1 MGEGIKP
8 IYDNLASFR
17 KKYYLNLFI
26 RGTILTLSLVLI
38 YFIIASL
45 LEYNLWMSRGTRLLI
60 FSSFIVLVL
69 FCIYK
74 FLKLPIRWWLYNRG
88 LGQEESAQMVGRHFP
103 TISDRLLNLLQLAAL
118 PGNSDLVQAGIAQK
132 SRSMQGIS
140 FEQAID
146 LRENRKYL
154 KYFAVPFVLIGVLW
168 VIDQNIFTQSTKRIV
183 QFNTEFS
190 PEAPFQF
197 VVPQGTLTGFF
208 NEDYTLQLK
217 LEGEVVPEAAYI
229 VSGRQRLKM
238 EQMKPGEFAYTFERL
253 QTPMT
258 FQFEASGFYSST
270 YTLELINRPE
280 LTGLKID
287 LSFPRYLG
295 RKPEQ
300 LTNTGNLEIPEG
312 TKATWTVG
320 GTHTTSA
327 SIAFGGGPENPM
339 QLVGDQLFTF
349 GNNFFNP
356 QDYWISLENDR
367 AKNKDKIA
375 YSIRVI
381 KDQHPEI
388 VVDHVRDSVLFKT
401 VLLGGSV
408 ADDYGLTRLE
418 LRYNIQKEGKK
429 QPTAEKVIKIGL
441 NSQSNQQ
448 SFFTQ
453 WVLDSLNLQPG
464 DQLNYYLQV
473 WDNDGV
479 NGHKATKS
487 ATYIF
492 ALPGE
497 EEMKAEISKSQ
508 AATQGKIDRSLNK
521 AKELRESIDQAQ
533 QKLRGKQS
541 LDWQDKKML
550 EDLVQQ
556 KSSLDQLINEL
567 QKENKMLDEKKNA
580 FSEEENQRIKEKSE
594 QIQKLMDELLD
605 EETKKLFEELQ
616 KLLKENSDP
625 SQIQR
630 MLEKMD
636 RKGNNLEK
644 ELERM
649 LELAKQ
655 MQREYKLEQ
664 AISELKEQTEK
675 QEQLQKDTDALDE
688 KGKENKDNKEGKD
701 GKEVKD
707 KKDQKDGK
715 EKDQKEGKDGKEG
728 KEGDQKEGDQ
738 KEGDQKEGKEG
749 DNKEGDQKDGKQ
761 EGDQKEGDQKEG
773 DQGEQASE
781 EDKSLDE
788 KQEDL
793 AKEFEN
799 FEKAVE
805 ELNELDKELEEESGA
820 PSEEEMNQV
829 KDAQQQSKESLQKG
843 QSKQSSQQQQKAVK
857 QMKQMQQNME
867 SMQNSMEMEMD
878 MANMESLRQIIHG
891 LIKLSYDQE
900 NLMKEFVPIQQTDP
914 RYVQLGQD
922 QLKIKDDAKI
932 LEDSLLALAKKD
944 AFMSSVVTK
953 EVGELN
959 AHMDKA
965 VDNVRERRKGNAG
978 TEMQLS
984 MTSINNL
991 ALMLKDHFDMMQ
1003 QMMANAMKMPGK
1015 GKGKQK
1021 GQQMNLGQMQ
1031 QQLNERI
1038 QQLKNGGKNG
1048 RELSEELARVAAEQE
1063 RIRRALQEMQEKLK
1077 REGGK
1082 VPGGDLPGKMEQT
1095 EMDLVNKQIT
1105 EQTIRRQQEIITRLL
1120 ETEKSLREQNMDEE
1134 RKGET
1139 AKDYDKEIPR
1149 AFEEY
1154 LRLKE
1159 KEVELLK
1166 TVPPKLYPYYKKEV
1180 NEYFKRIGTQE

>member
-26 RGTILTLSLVLI
+26 RGTILTLSLVLV
-38 YFIIASL
+38 YFIIVAL
-45 LEYNLWMSRGTRLLI
+45 LEYNLWMSKGARLLI
-60 FSSFIVLVL
+60 FSSFIALVL
-69 FCIYK
+69 FCIYR
-74 FLKLPIRWWLYNRG
+74 FLKLPIRWWLYRRG

-103 TISDRLLNLLQLAAL
+103 TIGDRLLNLLQLAAI
-118 PGNSDLVQAGIAQK
+118 PGDSALVQAGIAQK
-132 SRSMQGIS
+132 SRAMQGIS

-146 LRENRKYL
+146 LRENRRYL
-154 KYFAVPFVLIGVLW
+154 KYFAVPFILMGALW
-168 VIDQNIFTQSTKRIV
+168 VVDQNIFTQSTKRIV

-197 VVPQGTLTGFF
+197 VVPNNNLTAFF
-208 NEDYTLQLK
+208 NEDFTLNLN
-217 LEGEVVPEAAYI
+217 LNGEVIPESAYI

-238 EQMKPGEFAYTFERL
+238 EQLKAGEFAYTFERI
-253 QTPMT
+253 QAPMT
-258 FQFEASGFYSST
+258 FQFEASGFFSPTYSI
-270 YTLELINRPE
+270 EIVNRPE
-280 LTGLKID
+280 LTELKID

-312 TKATWTVG
+312 TKVTWTIG
-320 GTHTTSA
+320 GAHAKSA
-327 SIAFGGGPENPM
+327 GISFGDGPENSM
-339 QLVGDQLFTF
+339 QQIGDQQFTF
-349 GNNFFNP
+349 GNNFSNP

-401 VLLGGSV
+401 VLLGGNV
-408 ADDYGLTRLE
+408 TDDYGLTALE
-418 LRYNIQKEGKK
+418 VRYHIIKEGRSKPTQEKK
-429 QPTAEKVIKIGL
+429 IKLGL
-441 NSQSNQQ
+441 NAQSNQQ
-448 SFFTQ
+448 SFFYQ

-479 NGHKATKS
+479 NGHKSTKS
-487 ATYIF
+487 AMYVF

-508 AATQGKIDRSLNK
+508 AATQGKIDRSMNK
-521 AKELRESIDQAQ
+521 AKELRESIEEAQ

-556 KSSLDQLINEL
+556 KSGLDQMINEL
-567 QKENKMLDEKKNA
+567 QKENRVLDEKKNA
-580 FSEEENQRIKEKSE
+580 FSEEENQRIKEKQD
-594 QIQKLMDELLD
+594 QIQKLMDQLLD
-605 EETKKLFEELQ
+605 DETRKLFEELE

-644 ELERM
+644 ELERT
-649 LELAKQ
+649 LELVKQ
-655 MQREYKLEQ
+655 LQREYKLER
-664 AISELKEQTEK
+664 AIEELKEQTAK
-675 QEQLQKDTDALDE
+675 QEELQKETEDLD
-688 KGKENKDNKEGKD
+688 KNGKENKDGKNS
-701 GKEVKD
+701 
-707 KKDQKDGK
+707 
-715 EKDQKEGKDGKEG
+715 KEG
-728 KEGDQKEGDQ
+728 KEKNNEQKNKDAEKKESDQKEGDQ
-738 KEGDQKEGKEG
+738 KEGDQKDQNQSG
-749 DNKEGDQKDGKQ
+749 DEKNNDQDSDQKQ
-761 EGDQKEGDQKEG
+761 GDEKNSD
-773 DQGEQASE
+773 EQ
-781 EDKSLDE
+781 KSLDE

-793 AKEFEN
+793 AKEFEQ
-799 FEKAVE
+799 FEKEIE
-805 ELNELDKELEEESGA
+805 ELNELDKELDEESGS
-820 PSEEEMNQV
+820 PSEQEMDQV
-829 KDAQQQSKESLQKG
+829 KDAQEQSKQSLQKG

-867 SMQNSMEMEMD
+867 SMQSSMEMEID
-878 MANMESLRQIIHG
+878 MQNLESLRQIIHG

-914 RYVQLGQD
+914 KYVQLGQD

-932 LEDSLLALAKKD
+932 LEDSLLSLAKKD

-953 EVGELN
+953 EVSELN
-959 AHMDKA
+959 THMDKA
-965 VDNVRERRKGNAG
+965 VENVRERRKGNAG
-978 TEMQLS
+978 SEMQLS

-1015 GKGKQK
+1015 GKKGKQK

-1031 QQLNERI
+1031 QQLNQRI

-1048 RELSEELARVAAEQE
+1048 REMSEELARMAAEQE

-1077 REGGK
+1077 QQGGK

-1105 EQTIRRQQEIITRLL
+1105 EQTIRRQQEIMTRLL
-1120 ETEKSLREQNMDEE
+1120 ETEKSLREQNMDDE

-1180 NEYFKRIGTQE
+1180 NDYFKRIGTQE